1 MKIEYNHMEEQDQ
14 FKLRQQ
20 LNTYTKEEIIDRY
33 VKKSD
38 YVTKA
43 ISWGMVIAFVVGLI
57 IGGLA

>member
-33 VKKSD
+33 LKKSG